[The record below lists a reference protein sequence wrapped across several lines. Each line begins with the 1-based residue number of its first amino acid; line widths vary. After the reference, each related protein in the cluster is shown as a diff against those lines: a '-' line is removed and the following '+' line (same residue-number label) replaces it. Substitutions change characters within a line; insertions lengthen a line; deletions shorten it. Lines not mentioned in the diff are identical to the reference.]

1 MRKTTKIWC
10 IIWTEERGLGEAM
23 VELGSTGKEVQESI
37 QRKKLEKNSRTVRE
51 IERDTAKAYSE
62 L

>member
-1 MRKTTKIWC
+1 
-10 IIWTEERGLGEAM
+10 M

-51 IERDTAKAYSE
+51 IGRSIVRERHGKG